1 MPSEPHGF
9 GLSNRVKQGVSQKVH
24 RSMKVNCHHLMA
36 KQDKRGYSQS
46 ALLLAHTII
55 ATGGNNVKF

>member
-1 MPSEPHGF
+1 
-9 GLSNRVKQGVSQKVH
+9 
-24 RSMKVNCHHLMA
+24 MA

>member
-1 MPSEPHGF
+1 
-9 GLSNRVKQGVSQKVH
+9 
-24 RSMKVNCHHLMA
+24 MKVNCHHLMA